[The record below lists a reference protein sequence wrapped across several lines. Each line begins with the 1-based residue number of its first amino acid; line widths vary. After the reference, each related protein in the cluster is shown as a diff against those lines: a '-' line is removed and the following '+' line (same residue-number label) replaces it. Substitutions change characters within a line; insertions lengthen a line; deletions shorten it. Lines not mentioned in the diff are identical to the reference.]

1 MEFIKAANQ
10 FIENYYPREDLDRIE
25 SIEIGIRDSE
35 NYSRYFLEIQKQS
48 EEFECDFFN
57 FDNIDYYV
65 VDDSVHFKQIIN
77 LENSSYIFWKD
88 YWFYQ
93 LTHKISALK
102 NSV

>member
-1 MEFIKAANQ
+1 MRSSMEFIKAANQ
-10 FIENYYPREDLDRIE
+10 FIENYYLREDLDRIE

-57 FDNIDYYV
+57 FDNIDYYE

-77 LENSSYIFWKD
+77 LENSSYVFWKE
-88 YWFYQ
+88 Y
-93 LTHKISALK
+93 
-102 NSV
+102 

>member
-57 FDNIDYYV
+57 FDNMDYYV
-65 VDDSVHFKQIIN
+65 VNDSVLFKQIVNI
-77 LENSSYIFWKD
+77 ENTSDVYWQD
-88 YWFYQ
+88 Y
-93 LTHKISALK
+93 
-102 NSV
+102 

>member
-57 FDNIDYYV
+57 FDNIDYYE
-65 VDDSVHFKQIIN
+65 VDESVHFKQIIN
-77 LENSSYIFWKD
+77 LGNSSYVFWKE
-88 YWFYQ
+88 Y
-93 LTHKISALK
+93 
-102 NSV
+102 

>member
-35 NYSRYFLEIQKQS
+35 NYSRYVLEIQKQS
-48 EEFECDFFN
+48 EEFDCDFFN
-57 FDNIDYYV
+57 FDNMDYYV

-77 LENSSYIFWKD
+77 LENSSYVFWKD
-88 YWFYQ
+88 Y
-93 LTHKISALK
+93 
-102 NSV
+102 

>member
-48 EEFECDFFN
+48 EDFECDFFN

-77 LENSSYIFWKD
+77 LENSSYVFWKD
-88 YWFYQ
+88 Y
-93 LTHKISALK
+93 
-102 NSV
+102 

>member
-1 MEFIKAANQ
+1 MRSRMEFIRAANQ

-77 LENSSYIFWKD
+77 LENSSYVFWKD
-88 YWFYQ
+88 Y
-93 LTHKISALK
+93 
-102 NSV
+102 

>member
-1 MEFIKAANQ
+1 MRSRMEFIKAANQ

-48 EEFECDFFN
+48 EDFECDFFN

-77 LENSSYIFWKD
+77 LENSSYVFWKD
-88 YWFYQ
+88 Y
-93 LTHKISALK
+93 
-102 NSV
+102 

>member
-57 FDNIDYYV
+57 FDNMDYYV
-65 VDDSVHFKQIIN
+65 VNDSVLFKQIVN
-77 LENSSYIFWKD
+77 LENSSYVFWKD
-88 YWFYQ
+88 Y
-93 LTHKISALK
+93 
-102 NSV
+102 